1 MKQLLGLA
9 LGSPQVMLG
18 LLAVGLMSHT
28 AVYFTGRGHEKDWWQ
43 NREVEIAAKAVE
55 EYKRD
60 NEEQAESGLEDRQAL
75 RAIDHKL
82 NQFLEERPYVSDGRT
97 CIEPADTQRMQ
108 LDYDAVFE
116 KRLQARRELD
126 GAE

>member
-1 MKQLLGLA
+1 MIQALLAKYGLMA
-9 LGSPQVMLG
+9 GASAVMLG
-18 LLAVGLMSHT
+18 GVYIKGRVDCNEKWLKREAV
-28 AVYFTGRGHEKDWWQ
+28 
-43 NREVEIAAKAVE
+43 IASQAVE